1 MKTQNKFSPTNA
13 LVGAGS
19 HQPHYGVG
27 KKAWIRKKLFSLV
40 AYND

>member
-1 MKTQNKFSPTNA
+1 MKTQNKFSPINA

-19 HQPHYGVG
+19 HRPHYGVS
-27 KKAWIRKKLFSLV
+27 KKAQMLKDCFSLV